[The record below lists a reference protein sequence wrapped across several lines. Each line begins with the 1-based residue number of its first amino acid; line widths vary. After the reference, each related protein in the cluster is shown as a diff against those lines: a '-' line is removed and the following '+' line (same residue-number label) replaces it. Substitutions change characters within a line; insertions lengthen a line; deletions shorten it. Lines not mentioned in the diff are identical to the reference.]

1 MPRLTRLLAQAL
13 VILGL
18 APVAYAIGLV
28 AWQVYNWSITRAWV
42 ALPGR
47 LLVDPAALQAPALA
61 AVAPFVPSIDWAWAN
76 HPKVLIMLGRV
87 LGVLL
92 DRAHLGLL
100 AVLAGWALV
109 SIGRA
114 LASRQAEEIAWRERQ
129 RADRLRRAA
138 QYRV

>member
-1 MPRLTRLLAQAL
+1 MARLTRLFAQAL

-28 AWQVYNWSITRAWV
+28 AWQAGTWVQTHAWI

-47 LLVDPAALQAPALA
+47 LLVDPAALQAPPLA
-61 AVAPFVPSIDWAWAN
+61 AVAPFIPSIDWAWAN

-100 AVLAGWALV
+100 AALAGWALI

-114 LASRQAEEIAWRERQ
+114 LAARQAEEIAWQERL

>member
-28 AWQVYNWSITRAWV
+28 AWQIYNWSTTRAWV
-42 ALPGR
+42 ALSGR

-61 AVAPFVPSIDWAWAN
+61 AVAPFVPSVDWAWAN

-92 DRAHLGLL
+92 DRAPLGLL
-100 AVLAGWALV
+100 AVLAGWALI

>member
-1 MPRLTRLLAQAL
+1 RLLAQAL

-18 APVAYAIGLV
+18 APVAYAIGLF
-28 AWQVYNWSITRAWV
+28 AWQIYNWCIARAWV

-76 HPKVLIMLGRV
+76 HPTVLIMLGRV

-114 LASRQAEEIAWRERQ
+114 LAARQAEEVAWRERQ
-129 RADRLRRAA
+129 RADRLRRA
-138 QYRV
+138 